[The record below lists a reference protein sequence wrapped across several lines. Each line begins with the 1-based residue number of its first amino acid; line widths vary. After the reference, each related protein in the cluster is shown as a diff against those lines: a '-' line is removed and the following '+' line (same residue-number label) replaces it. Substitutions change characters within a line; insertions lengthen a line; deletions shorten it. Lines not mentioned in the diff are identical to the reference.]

1 MCILCAFKFT
11 LSCPNLC
18 IMQHRGEI
26 VERAVRHSG
35 MPLTQ
40 LAKKLGR
47 SRRWIYNAFENPM
60 LSVELI
66 VQIGKLIHHDF
77 SDEIDG
83 IQRNPQISSDPPVR
97 YTRETDENSVEY
109 WKNKYLILLEK
120 YNDMLEG
127 RGGLG
132 TS

>member
-1 MCILCAFKFT
+1 
-11 LSCPNLC
+11 
-18 IMQHRGEI
+18 MQHRGEI

-40 LAKKLGR
+40 LANKLGR